1 MITTVSLNPAIDKTI
16 LLSSM
21 DRGGVN
27 RIAGARE
34 DIGGK
39 AINVAK
45 ILNRL
50 GVETRIC
57 GFIGGEN
64 KQRVEELIAHE
75 HLEYNFL
82 EVEGLTRTNTKIVEL
97 DAGMTTDLNEQGFY
111 IQDVQMV
118 QLKDLMH
125 NMAKDS
131 QFTVFSGS
139 IPKGLPDSIYKELI
153 IEGAKDT
160 KAVLDADG
168 DLLVE
173 GIKAGPY
180 MIKPNIHEL
189 ETAFQVTLSS
199 TDEIVRFSRELIRTY
214 QIRIVLVS
222 MGAKGALLITDEEC
236 FHAGP
241 VDVVVKSTV
250 GAGDSMI
257 AGMLYGIEQG
267 LPLQEAFGYAAACG
281 TLAVTKEGTQ
291 SFSLEEV
298 KQMYEKVVVTKV

>member
-1 MITTVSLNPAIDKTI
+1 
-16 LLSSM
+16 
-21 DRGGVN
+21 
-27 RIAGARE
+27 
-34 DIGGK
+34 
-39 AINVAK
+39 
-45 ILNRL
+45 
-50 GVETRIC
+50 
-57 GFIGGEN
+57 
-64 KQRVEELIAHE
+64 
-75 HLEYNFL
+75 
-82 EVEGLTRTNTKIVEL
+82 
-97 DAGMTTDLNEQGFY
+97 
-111 IQDVQMV
+111 
-118 QLKDLMH
+118 
-125 NMAKDS
+125 
-131 QFTVFSGS
+131 
-139 IPKGLPDSIYKELI
+139 
-153 IEGAKDT
+153 
-160 KAVLDADG
+160 
-168 DLLVE
+168 
-173 GIKAGPY
+173 

-214 QIRIVLVS
+214 QIRSVLVS